1 MLDKTMYNIKILH
14 IITKAML
21 FLAPSGNTESLIV
34 MVRIRKNK
42 MMMMIKTAIASYKCV
57 IKVLP

>member
-1 MLDKTMYNIKILH
+1 MH

-21 FLAPSGNTESLIV
+21 FLAPSGNTESLTV
-34 MVRIRKNK
+34 MVRIRKKK
-42 MMMMIKTAIASYKCV
+42 MMMMIKTAIASYKHV